1 MLKPAEQ
8 RFSSNGDRCSA
19 VCGYSRLGASASQL
33 ISVGQGEGCKLV
45 SVGQERIDVG
55 WFQQVRGERC
65 KLISAGQD
73 RIDVSWSQQQERI
86 DVSWS
91 QQVAGKHMLC
101 DLQRH

>member
-1 MLKPAEQ
+1 M
-8 RFSSNGDRCSA
+8 
-19 VCGYSRLGASASQL
+19 
-33 ISVGQGEGCKLV
+33 V

>member
-1 MLKPAEQ
+1 M
-8 RFSSNGDRCSA
+8 
-19 VCGYSRLGASASQL
+19 
-33 ISVGQGEGCKLV
+33 V

-55 WFQQVRGERC
+55 WFQQVRGRDVSW
-65 KLISAGQD
+65 SAGQD

>member
-1 MLKPAEQ
+1 M
-8 RFSSNGDRCSA
+8 
-19 VCGYSRLGASASQL
+19 
-33 ISVGQGEGCKLV
+33 V

-65 KLISAGQD
+65 KLVSRSGPYRRKLVSAA
-73 RIDVSWSQQQERI
+73 QERI